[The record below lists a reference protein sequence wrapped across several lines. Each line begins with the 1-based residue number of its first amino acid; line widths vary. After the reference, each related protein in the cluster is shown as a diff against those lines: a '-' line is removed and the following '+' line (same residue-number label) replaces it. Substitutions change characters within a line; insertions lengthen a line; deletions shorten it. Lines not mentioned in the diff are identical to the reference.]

1 MEWKLNRADKTPLY
15 KQIADYIERGI
26 SSGEFPSDS
35 KLPSERMLAK
45 ELQVNRSTI
54 VAAYEEL
61 KSLGV
66 VERKKEAER
75 GSIQTYGVCR
85 INEYRTGVG
94 TLRMDRS
101 YLMYHSFNKFERKH
115 KKMT

>member
-1 MEWKLNRADKTPLY
+1 MEWKPNRADKTPVY

-66 VERKKEAER
+66 VERQKRKR
-75 GSIQTYGVCR
+75 NTG
-85 INEYRTGVG
+85 EYRHMGCVT
-94 TLRMDRS
+94 
-101 YLMYHSFNKFERKH
+101 
-115 KKMT
+115 

>member
-1 MEWKLNRADKTPLY
+1 MEWKPNRADKTPVY
-15 KQIADYIERGI
+15 KQIAGYIERGI

-66 VERKKEAER
+66 VERQK
-75 GSIQTYGVCR
+75 GSGTRVNIDIWGVSHKR
-85 INEYRTGVG
+85 IPN
-94 TLRMDRS
+94 
-101 YLMYHSFNKFERKH
+101 
-115 KKMT
+115 

>member
-1 MEWKLNRADKTPLY
+1 MEWKPNRADKTPVY

-26 SSGEFPSDS
+26 SSGELPSDS

-54 VAAYEEL
+54 VGAYEEL

-66 VERKKEAER
+66 VERQREAEH
-75 GSIQTYGVCR
+75 GSIRTYGVSH

-94 TLRMDRS
+94 TWRMDRS
-101 YLMYHSFNKFERKH
+101 YLTYHSFNKFERKH
-115 KKMT
+115 KKMI

>member
-1 MEWKLNRADKTPLY
+1 MEWKPNRADKTPVY

-66 VERKKEAER
+66 VERQREAEH
-75 GSIQTYGVCR
+75 GSIQTYGVSH

-94 TLRMDRS
+94 TWRMDRS
-101 YLMYHSFNKFERKH
+101 YLTYHSFNKFERKH
-115 KKMT
+115 KR